1 MAYCRKAID
10 CPCRNLRTSGD
21 LVKRN
26 LTIALIMGVYALC
39 YIGIKIAL
47 PHAPPIFFGGIRILV
62 GGVALL
68 VALLVSGS
76 AILPPK
82 GTWGWVCGL
91 AFVATF
97 GGTATMFIA
106 AKETSVG
113 LASVLGNLQPIL
125 TLALAL
131 AFLNEKATRA
141 KITALTL
148 GTFGIVLISLPSI
161 ASGGVGEAKGSILAL
176 TSSLIVAI
184 TNVAVKRIA
193 GAELLRIVTWQ
204 LLLGSVPLF
213 AASLAS
219 ESWRSVHFNGPFVLT
234 ALVLGML
241 GTAFVNYAWY
251 RVIQKEDVSRVGMF
265 FFLVPV
271 IGLLSG
277 VLLFG
282 EKITGIQ
289 AAGAVV
295 TVVALAFLRSAPP
308 REVRS

>member
-1 MAYCRKAID
+1 M
-10 CPCRNLRTSGD
+10 
-21 LVKRN
+21 KRSF
-26 LTIALIMGVYALC
+26 TIALIMAVYALC

-47 PHAPPIFFGGIRILV
+47 PHAPPLFFGGIRILV

-68 VALLVSGS
+68 VALVVSRTKL
-76 AILPPK
+76 LPAK
-82 GTWGWVCGL
+82 GNWGWVIGL
-91 AFVATF
+91 ALLATF

-131 AFLNEKATRA
+131 MFLNEKATTS
-141 KITALTL
+141 KVTALML
-148 GTFGIVLISLPSI
+148 GTLGIVLISLPSI

-193 GAELLRIVTWQ
+193 GEELLRIVTWQ

-213 AASLAS
+213 AASLAT
-219 ESWRSVHFNGPFVLT
+219 ESWRAVHFNGPFVLS

-282 EKITGIQ
+282 ERITAVQ
-289 AAGAVV
+289 AAGIVV
-295 TVVALAFLRSAPP
+295 TVIALAFLRARTPK
-308 REVRS
+308 EVTP

>member
-1 MAYCRKAID
+1 
-10 CPCRNLRTSGD
+10 
-21 LVKRN
+21 VKRS
-26 LTIALIMGVYALC
+26 LTIALIMAVYALC

-47 PHAPPIFFGGIRILV
+47 PHAPPLFFGGIRILV

-68 VALLVSGS
+68 VALVVSRS
-76 AILPPK
+76 ALLPAK
-82 GTWGWVCGL
+82 GNWGWVIGL
-91 AFVATF
+91 ALLATF

-131 AFLNEKATRA
+131 MFLNEKATGSKLA
-141 KITALTL
+141 ALIL
-148 GTFGIVLISLPSI
+148 GTIGIILISLPAI
-161 ASGGVGEAKGSILAL
+161 ASGGFGEAKGSILAL

-193 GAELLRIVTWQ
+193 GEELLRIVTWQ
-204 LLLGSVPLF
+204 LLIGSIPLF
-213 AASLAS
+213 VASLAT
-219 ESWRSVHFNGPFVLT
+219 ESWQAVHFNGPFVLT

-251 RVIQKEDVSRVGMF
+251 RVIQREDVSRVGMF

-282 EKITGIQ
+282 EKITAVQ
-289 AAGAVV
+289 AAGIVV
-295 TVVALAFLRSAPP
+295 TVVALAFLRTKTPK
-308 REVRS
+308 EVRS

>member
-1 MAYCRKAID
+1 M
-10 CPCRNLRTSGD
+10 
-21 LVKRN
+21 KRN
-26 LTIALIMGVYALC
+26 LTIAVIMSVYALC

-47 PHAPPIFFGGIRILV
+47 PHAPPLFFGGIRILV

-68 VALLVSGS
+68 VALLVSRS
-76 AILPPK
+76 ALLPAK
-82 GTWGWVCGL
+82 GNWGWVIGL
-91 AFVATF
+91 ALLATF

-131 AFLNEKATRA
+131 MFLNEKATSSKLA
-141 KITALTL
+141 ALIL
-148 GTFGIVLISLPSI
+148 GTIGIILISLPAI
-161 ASGGVGEAKGSILAL
+161 ASGGFGEAKGSMLAL

-193 GAELLRIVTWQ
+193 GEELLRIVTWQ
-204 LLLGSVPLF
+204 LLIGSIPLF
-213 AASLAS
+213 VASLAT
-219 ESWRSVHFNGPFVLT
+219 ESWRAVHFNGPFVLT

-251 RVIQKEDVSRVGMF
+251 RVIQKEDVGRVGMF

-271 IGLLSG
+271 IGLMSG

-282 EKITGIQ
+282 EKITEVQ
-289 AAGAVV
+289 AAGIVV
-295 TVVALAFLRSAPP
+295 TVTALAFLRNRTPKEA
-308 REVRS
+308 RS